1 MSRLK
6 APEKGE
12 VLIQGMGRFPSWVVG
27 DWMIVEMTGKDVGAR
42 GSSRQ
47 KNAYLLRHLPSGKE
61 HKIIPD
67 YENDYD
73 LNYALWYVKKLED
86 LGK

>member
-1 MSRLK
+1 VNAL
-6 APEKGE
+6 AKGRT
-12 VLIQGMGRFPSWVVG
+12 LIGGKGCFDSWVVG

-42 GSSRQ
+42 GSSKQ
-47 KNAYLLRHLPSGKE
+47 KAAFLLRHLPTGKE

-73 LNYALWYVKKLED
+73 LNYALWYMKKLDALDEAR
-86 LGK
+86 